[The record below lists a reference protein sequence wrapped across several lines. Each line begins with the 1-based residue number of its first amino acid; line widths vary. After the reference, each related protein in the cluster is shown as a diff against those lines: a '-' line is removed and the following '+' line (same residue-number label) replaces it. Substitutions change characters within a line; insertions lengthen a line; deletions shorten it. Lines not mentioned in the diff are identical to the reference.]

1 MIDQNKKLIY
11 IAHPYNGLEVNIT
24 KATDLL
30 VLLQQQYLH
39 QYTFVS
45 PIHGL
50 NVGLLY
56 ECLTAEIA
64 ISNCIN
70 LLKRC
75 DEVWAAPGW
84 RQSSGCLDE
93 YHFCCKN
100 KIPFYEMKFSVFPLL
115 INPMQVEGKVEEPEE
130 PKAPAPIEEKTEL
143 PEHDFGKIFTK
154 DDLAFLDNYS
164 AKGGSVKAL
173 ADKAGIKTK
182 VFYAR
187 IYRARKKFGEKEPDS
202 PEAEKVDPVAA
213 KKKENFIK
221 AMTKRNLS
229 RYSNE
234 DLK

>member
-1 MIDQNKKLIY
+1 MINHNKKLIY
-11 IAHPYNGLEVNIT
+11 VAHPFNGSEVNVA

-30 VLLQQQYLH
+30 VLLQQQYLE

-50 NVGLLY
+50 NVGLAY
-56 ECLTAEIA
+56 ECLTADIA

-84 RQSSGCLDE
+84 RESSGCLDE
-93 YHFCCKN
+93 YHFCQQN
-100 KIPFYEMKFSVFPLL
+100 KIPFYEMKSSVSPFL
-115 INPMQVEGKVEEPEE
+115 INAGQVEGKVEEPEE
-130 PKAPAPIEEKTEL
+130 PKVPIPIEDKAEL
-143 PEHDFGKIFTK
+143 PEHDFGKLFTK
-154 DDLAFLDNYS
+154 EDLDFLDKFS

-173 ADKAGIKTK
+173 AGKAGIKCK

-187 IYRARKKFGEKEPDS
+187 IYRARKKLKEQDTPQIEKADS
-202 PEAEKVDPVAA
+202 VAA

-221 AMTKRNLS
+221 AMTTKRNLS
-229 RYSNE
+229 RFSNE